1 MVFRDAALSYWAN
14 GIASH
19 LFQLTAWVAPKP
31 INLSNVLF
39 FSFGGWRDSEGGKGW
54 TTLISC
60 VLYLYAFVFFT
71 QNKIHLLSRVESD
84 ANRIFDFLV
93 ISASFSSSHKPIW
106 LFIDIVIEHIEFC
119 KKLPLRSSLVF
130 LQELVATLIAKNL
143 FFSQSLTQKLKL
155 IGLTMYT
162 NCSILLCLTMYIN
175 CSIHLCF
182 FDDEFNTHTYTHKSK
197 NMSHMKN

>member
-60 VLYLYAFVFFT
+60 VLYLYLLVFFT
-71 QNKIHLLSRVESD
+71 QNKINLLSRVELD

-93 ISASFSSSHKPIW
+93 ISASFSCSHEPIW

-119 KKLPLRSSLVF
+119 KKLFGLSSRTRCNVDCQKLF
-130 LQELVATLIAKNL
+130 

-162 NCSILLCLTMYIN
+162 NCSILLCLITYIN

-182 FDDEFNTHTYTHKSK
+182 FDDEFNTHTYTHKS
-197 NMSHMKN
+197 